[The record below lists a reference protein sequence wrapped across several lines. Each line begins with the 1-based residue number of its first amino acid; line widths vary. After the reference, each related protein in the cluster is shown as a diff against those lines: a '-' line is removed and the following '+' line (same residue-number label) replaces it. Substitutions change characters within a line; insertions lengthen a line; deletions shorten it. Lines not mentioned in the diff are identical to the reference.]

1 MLETISVFS
10 CLSEK
15 EIQDLETEAVKK
27 RFPKNTVLFSEGDET
42 DSLYVISKGK
52 VKAVITDENG
62 REIVLSIFGSGEYFG
77 EMAFI
82 DDDHR
87 SATILTKEPVQAL
100 VISRDVIKRVLV
112 SNPDFAF
119 NLLKGMVARL
129 RQANHQIEGLALKD
143 VYGRIARLFAQY
155 ATTEDGETVLEERF
169 THQEVA
175 NMIGSS
181 REMVSRIFKE
191 LIVGEYISVDK
202 QQITIK
208 KTLPYAW

>member
-1 MLETISVFS
+1 MLETIPVFS
-10 CLSEK
+10 CLSQK
-15 EIQDLETEAVKK
+15 EIQDLEIEAVKK
-27 RFPKNTVLFSEGDET
+27 HFPKNTVLFSEGDET
-42 DSLYVISKGK
+42 DSLYIISKGK

-82 DDDHR
+82 DEEQR
-87 SATILTKEPVQAL
+87 SATIVTKEPVQAL

-129 RQANHQIEGLALKD
+129 RQANRQIEGLALKD

-155 ATTEDGETVLEERF
+155 ATTEKGETVLEERF

-181 REMVSRIFKE
+181 REMVSRILKE

-208 KTLPYAW
+208 KALPYAW